1 MLPVRIVST
10 GCYIPSIRVDS
21 TELDRRFGV
30 QPGEVERLTGVRTRY
45 NSNEQETA
53 PYMGARAALEAL
65 RRADLSFKDIDALV
79 SVTGTSPQLV
89 PCAASLILKEMGE
102 LDAGIAAFDFNATC
116 LSFLVG
122 FDVMSHL
129 VAAGRYRRVLIVA
142 AENASVILD
151 PRHLES
157 ASLIGDAAAALVLEL
172 AAPGSP
178 SRFERARLETYP
190 RGVEACVLP
199 GLGTTLH
206 PKGRRRTSDE
216 DSYFR
221 MDGQAIFRLTYAVM
235 PRFMEQFLSEIGHST
250 DDIALLIP
258 HQASGPAVR
267 VMLRRFVPP
276 EVAEGRVFIY
286 LEDYGNVGSA
296 SIPLGIHFAVEQG
309 KLKRGDRAL
318 LVGTGAGLTL
328 GAATFVY

>member
-1 MLPVRIVST
+1 
-10 GCYIPSIRVDS
+10 
-21 TELDRRFGV
+21 
-30 QPGEVERLTGVRTRY
+30 
-45 NSNEQETA
+45 
-53 PYMGARAALEAL
+53 
-65 RRADLSFKDIDALV
+65 
-79 SVTGTSPQLV
+79 
-89 PCAASLILKEMGE
+89 
-102 LDAGIAAFDFNATC
+102 
-116 LSFLVG
+116 
-122 FDVMSHL
+122 
-129 VAAGRYRRVLIVA
+129 
-142 AENASVILD
+142 
-151 PRHLES
+151 
-157 ASLIGDAAAALVLEL
+157 
-172 AAPGSP
+172 
-178 SRFERARLETYP
+178 
-190 RGVEACVLP
+190 VEACVLP